1 MVDICECAANWR
13 IEIVD
18 LLSGVVTH
26 TITPIS
32 FEFET
37 AFLEAGR
44 GTITFDARA
53 AELTGGQIIL
63 NLGENSPSQA
73 GIYFARIHGGA
84 ATPEGPVNMF
94 GGLPKALQSTS
105 DGWNPR
111 RVAEL

>member
-18 LLSGVVTH
+18 LLSGEVTH

-63 NLGENSPSQA
+63 NLGEISTSQA
-73 GIYFARIHGGA
+73 GICFARIHGGA
-84 ATPEGPVNMF
+84 ATTAEQGNMSRGRTSCREK
-94 GGLPKALQSTS
+94 GGRYGWKTE
-105 DGWNPR
+105 DGR
-111 RVAEL
+111 A